1 MLELEADKYLTHV
14 TLTSSNPPHSPKPV
28 NIFAGL
34 FFNCSPSLLF
44 SMLGLKVELF
54 SGTFSQ
60 CDSFLPLLPPH
71 RAQKNPFPR
80 QGLCYQSLPPLRINL
95 TPCKRQKP
103 PPHYVLMRFLN
114 DNGKKHKICRGLVKH
129 AHAQPVG
136 NSGAESS
143 SS

>member
-44 SMLGLKVELF
+44 SMLAFKVELF
-54 SGTFSQ
+54 FQWDFFQ

-71 RAQKNPFPR
+71 RAQKKSFP
-80 QGLCYQSLPPLRINL
+80 I
-95 TPCKRQKP
+95 
-103 PPHYVLMRFLN
+103 
-114 DNGKKHKICRGLVKH
+114 
-129 AHAQPVG
+129 PV
-136 NSGAESS
+136 
-143 SS
+143 